1 MVTPS
6 IPGAVFFSAN
16 FKAQVTSSWWIG
28 DKAPQATSFTASG
41 SRLSQAEAC
50 LSSGFQKA
58 VKFAK
63 LTAFIPGSLSQSPE
77 TISLHARD
85 LFLEYRAWVLAYRAL
100 RLAHRF
106 KGKLGLFRDGLGL
119 TDTLQPAIDSVF
131 SCFPLSKLLGRL
143 IWWFPRIDPAWARPP
158 NQLSPF
164 QLARRQ
170 LQSANWLNEHCTDLH
185 SPKTSMADRSVGRFP
200 FPSRLLSLSLLLT
213 NFSVGRIPVVLWV
226 PN

>member
-77 TISLHARD
+77 TISFYAQD

-119 TDTLQPAIDSVF
+119 TDMLQPAIDSVF

-143 IWWFPRIDPAWARPP
+143 IWWFPRVYPAWARPP
-158 NQLSPF
+158 NQLSTFLLEWVSFSPQTDWTNIAHIFILQRPVWQTSQWEDF
-164 QLARRQ
+164 QFP
-170 LQSANWLNEHCTDLH
+170 LNFCLKV
-185 SPKTSMADRSVGRFP
+185 SSWPNFP
-200 FPSRLLSLSLLLT
+200 
-213 NFSVGRIPVVLWV
+213 
-226 PN
+226 